1 MAPKRRGRRRND
13 WWQLIA
19 FLMKTFKMSIDQIAQ
34 MDLVQ
39 IHAIVEGHRRLYGQ
53 KSVDLDELE
62 ELIGH
67 G

>member
-1 MAPKRRGRRRND
+1 M
-13 WWQLIA
+13 IA